1 MSFWSHENLSTGFQ
15 TKYLS
20 CIFIFLLILYL
31 HYTKH
36 MSKTQIAFFEISP
49 EEKKYLESKLSQNK
63 EMSATFHRF
72 KLTAKNIAKAQNAD
86 VIASFVYSKITRD
99 IIEKLPKLKLI
110 ATMST
115 GFDHIDLEYCKEKNI
130 MVCNVPTYGEKT
142 VAEHTFALILSLS
155 RKIPQSI
162 DNVRKL
168 NFDLEELR
176 GFDLEGKTLGI
187 IGMGHIGANVAKIA
201 KGFDMKILV
210 SDPKPDKK
218 ILKQSGAKL
227 VSFETL
233 LKKSDIISLHA
244 PYNPHTHHLINKENI
259 HLIKHGAYIIN
270 TARGALIE
278 TEALLLALDKK
289 IIAGAGIDV
298 LEEESFIKEERE
310 LLKRPQKNN
319 QMLLTV
325 MQDHL
330 LIYNPQVIIT
340 PHNAFNSKE
349 AMHRILDTTILN
361 IEKFTG
367 NKPIN
372 MLY

>member
-1 MSFWSHENLSTGFQ
+1 
-15 TKYLS
+15 
-20 CIFIFLLILYL
+20 
-31 HYTKH
+31 

-49 EEKKYLESKLSQNK
+49 EEKKYLESKLLQNK
-63 EMSATFHRF
+63 EMSATFHRS
-72 KLTAKNIAKAQNAD
+72 KLTAKNIAKAQDAD
-86 VIASFVYSKITRD
+86 IIASFVYSKITRD
-99 IIEKLPKLKLI
+99 MIERLPKLKLI
-110 ATMST
+110 TTMST

-187 IGMGHIGANVAKIA
+187 VGMGHIGANVAKIA
-201 KGFDMKILV
+201 RGFDMKILV

-227 VSFETL
+227 VSFEKL

-367 NKPIN
+367 NKSIN
-372 MLY
+372 MVY